1 MADPTPSPRPTAHR
15 KPQNTNNLTHNP
27 RTPQPADPHQIRHH
41 TPKTESGHRPNHPQ
55 PHTQTSHMLKPAEY
69 RRTQVAHIHNPHHN
83 NHHHGAKSKIETRKQ
98 NQARSWP
105 TPPHHHDRQH
115 AENLRTPT
123 ISPTTHAHHNPPTR
137 TKSDITPRKPNQD
150 TAPTAHGP
158 STTVFH
164 QPSDL
169 RHVTTRKPPY
179 SGAFACLSSDCYDH
193 VMSRNR
199 RHGRSLESVTPRRP

>member
-1 MADPTPSPRPTAHR
+1 MTKVRRPRSKIATR
-15 KPQNTNNLTHNP
+15 KP
-27 RTPQPADPHQIRHH
+27 
-41 TPKTESGHRPNHPQ
+41 
-55 PHTQTSHMLKPAEY
+55 
-69 RRTQVAHIHNPHHN
+69 
-83 NHHHGAKSKIETRKQ
+83 
-98 NQARSWP
+98 NQARPWP

-115 AENLRTPT
+115 TENRRTPT
-123 ISPTTHAHHNPPTR
+123 ISPTTHAHPTPPARTKPKITPRKPNQDTDPTTHNPTPKPAIYSNPRNSAKTQA
-137 TKSDITPRKPNQD
+137 TYTHNPHHNNHYHGSKSKIAPRKPNQD

>member
-27 RTPQPADPHQIRHH
+27 RTPHPAGPHQTQDH

-55 PHTQTSHMLKPAEY
+55 PHTQTSHILKPAEF
-69 RRTQVAHIHNPHHN
+69 RQNPSHIHPQPTPQQPLSRVQIQDCTPKTESGHRTDRPRPR
-83 NHHHGAKSKIETRKQ
+83 HHG
-98 NQARSWP
+98 
-105 TPPHHHDRQH
+105 
-115 AENLRTPT
+115 L
-123 ISPTTHAHHNPPTR
+123 PPT
-137 TKSDITPRKPNQD
+137 
-150 TAPTAHGP
+150 
-158 STTVFH
+158 

-169 RHVTTRKPPY
+169 RHATTRKPPD